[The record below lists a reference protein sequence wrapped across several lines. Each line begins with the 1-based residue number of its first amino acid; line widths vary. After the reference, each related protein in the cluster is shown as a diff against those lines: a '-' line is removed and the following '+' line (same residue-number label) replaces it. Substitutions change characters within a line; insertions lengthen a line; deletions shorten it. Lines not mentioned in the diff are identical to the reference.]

1 MTITTLKERI
11 QKVEAK
17 IAKKENTIQKKQGWI
32 ASGKKDESECSW
44 LQEDIVRLSKEIAEA
59 KNTLDKYNNQLA
71 GAIERESIL
80 ITEIP
85 EVLKSMQDQLVEEWD
100 AWDIRRKTNLQAKYQ
115 ELGWKKF
122 FEAGFSRADY
132 EFKDMSSEQIHNN
145 NIRNAK
151 DAIIDLY
158 SRVKDIIGE
167 VTDWSGITTGV
178 GATAL
183 NGLVIGKEGR
193 AKVESITAGGYN
205 IQRLHI
211 RILVHSI

>member
-44 LQEDIVRLSKEIAEA
+44 LQEDIVRLGKEIAEA
-59 KNTLDKYNNQLA
+59 KKTLDEYNNQLA

-80 ITEIP
+80 ISEIP

-100 AWDIRRKTNLQAKYQ
+100 AWDMRRKTNLQAKYQ

-132 EFKDMSSEQIHNN
+132 EFKDISKEQIHNN
-145 NIRNAK
+145 NVEYAK

-158 SRVKDIIGE
+158 NRVKAITGK
-167 VTDWSGITTGV
+167 VTDWGNIHCG
-178 GATAL
+178 GKAL
-183 NGLVIGKEGR
+183 NGWVAGENGK
-193 AKVESITAGGYN
+193 AKVETIGAGGYN
-205 IQRLHI
+205 IQKYHLRV
-211 RILVHSI
+211 LVNQI